1 MTEEFIILFSVK
13 DMTPVQP
20 PPPPPV
26 KGAVPLYNPKKIP
39 LDKKHLLLT
48 EEKNSSSAQREN
60 PFRKAA
66 NGKDFRPDVF
76 AVIESTKED
85 ILCFLRVNA
94 LGLMYK

>member
-1 MTEEFIILFSVK
+1 MTEEFIILFSVR

-39 LDKKHLLLT
+39 LNKKHLLLT

-60 PFRKAA
+60 PFRKSTK
-66 NGKDFRPDVF
+66 GMDCELDVF
-76 AVIESTKED
+76 AIIESFKEV
-85 ILCFLRVNA
+85 IFCLS
-94 LGLMYK
+94 G